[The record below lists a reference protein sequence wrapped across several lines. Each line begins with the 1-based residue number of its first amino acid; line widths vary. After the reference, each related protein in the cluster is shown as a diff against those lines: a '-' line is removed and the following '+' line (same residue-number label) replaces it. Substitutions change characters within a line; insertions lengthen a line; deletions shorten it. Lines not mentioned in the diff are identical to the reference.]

1 MLALACI
8 LMCDRCAAG
17 TARVERG
24 WRAYITPHQEGEP
37 AFSIL
42 CPACAERR
50 VGEDETIW
58 SP

>member
-8 LMCDRCAAG
+8 LMCDRCEAA

-24 WRAYITPHQEGEP
+24 WRAYITPHQEGES
-37 AFSIL
+37 AVSIL

-50 VGEDETIW
+50 VGEDETTW

>member
-8 LMCDRCAAG
+8 LTCDRCDAA

-24 WRAYITPHQEGEP
+24 WRAYFTPHQGDES
-37 AFSIL
+37 AVSIL
-42 CPACAERR
+42 CPAYAERR
-50 VGEDETIW
+50 AGEDETPW